1 MVKKS
6 RHILRYSVYGI
17 VALLC
22 LTGGLLYARFQ
33 KQWAA
38 GVIPTKLGSQ
48 VINQITNR
56 EPALT
61 PEKIQARIEQLEL
74 EIIEE
79 TNDPVRALELRREVQ
94 NLRNQLKTASEI
106 K

>member
-1 MVKKS
+1 MANKS

-17 VALLC
+17 IALLC
-22 LTGGLLYARFQ
+22 LTGGLLYSRFE
-33 KQWAA
+33 KRWAA
-38 GVIPTKLGSQ
+38 GVIPTELGSQ

-56 EPALT
+56 EPSLS

-79 TNDPVRALELRREVQ
+79 TNDPNRALELRREVQ

-106 K
+106 Q

>member
-1 MVKKS
+1 MAKKS

-17 VALLC
+17 IALLC
-22 LTGGLLYARFQ
+22 LTGGLLYARLQ
-33 KQWAA
+33 KQWVA
-38 GVIPTKLGSQ
+38 GVIPTELGSQ

-56 EPALT
+56 EPSMT

-79 TNDPVRALELRREVQ
+79 TNDPERALQLRREVQ
-94 NLRNQLKTASEI
+94 DLRNQLKTASEI
-106 K
+106 Q